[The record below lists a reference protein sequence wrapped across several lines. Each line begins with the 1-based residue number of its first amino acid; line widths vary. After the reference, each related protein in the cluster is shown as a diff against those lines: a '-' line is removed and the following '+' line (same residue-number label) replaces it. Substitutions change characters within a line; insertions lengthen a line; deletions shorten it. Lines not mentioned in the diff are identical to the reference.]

1 MRQTVFL
8 KQSSSR
14 RLPLVCGVLSACLVG
29 GGIAVAQTKQLK
41 EPAEPIVAPNVV
53 EQGENAG
60 DAETVANVP
69 FGNGSYSVVV
79 ESKTG
84 PDGKTIQTKKVWR
97 DGKLVES
104 EEKTLDGD
112 ADDATIQLP
121 NGETAPGRVFHFDFN
136 DDVFGDLG
144 ADVSPFEG
152 MRRLESQMR
161 EHQEQM
167 RAQMEELR
175 RRFGENAANGFVAPQ
190 GGEIAPAPSKYWI
203 GATVEPTPELLV
215 AQLPINEGE
224 GILLQYIVPDSPAAK
239 AGLQRFDVVVKIDGA
254 PIANAL
260 DVAKIVDK
268 TGDKTVKVEFF
279 RKGKL
284 TETKLTPAE
293 RPQNDARLIPFGG
306 PNGGSRFQIVR
317 PGLIVSTPEA
327 ENAKEAPKAEEKA
340 PEAENAKEAPK
351 AEEKAPETE
360 NAKEAPKAEEK
371 APEVENAEEAPKA
384 EEALIAE

>member
-1 MRQTVFL
+1 MKRNVFS
-8 KQSSSR
+8 QEFASR
-14 RLPLVCGVLSACLVG
+14 RLPLACGVLTACLVG

-41 EPAEPIVAPNVV
+41 EPAEPVAATAV
-53 EQGENAG
+53 EETD
-60 DAETVANVP
+60 DAAQAPVAT
-69 FGNGSYSVVV
+69 NGSYSIVV

-112 ADDATIQLP
+112 AADATIQLP

-144 ADVSPFEG
+144 VDVSPFEG

-175 RRFGENAANGFVAPQ
+175 RRFGENAPNGFLAPQ
-190 GGEIAPAPSKYWI
+190 DGEIAAAPSKYWI
-203 GATVEPTPELLV
+203 GATVETTPELLV
-215 AQLPINEGE
+215 AQLPIKEGE
-224 GILLQYIVPDSPAAK
+224 GILLQYVVPESPAAK

-254 PIANAL
+254 PIANAS

-284 TETKLTPAE
+284 TETNLTPAE
-293 RPQNDARLIPFGG
+293 RPQNDVRLFPFGA

-327 ENAKEAPKAEEKA
+327 ENAEDAPKAEE
-340 PEAENAKEAPK
+340 
-351 AEEKAPETE
+351 
-360 NAKEAPKAEEK
+360 
-371 APEVENAEEAPKA
+371 NAEAKSAEVLLPHQGFQNLHPTEAAVPQGRCRYH
-384 EEALIAE
+384 

>member
-1 MRQTVFL
+1 MKRNVFS
-8 KQSSSR
+8 QEFASR
-14 RLPLVCGVLSACLVG
+14 RLPLAFGVLTACLVG

-41 EPAEPIVAPNVV
+41 EPAEPVAATSAA
-53 EQGENAG
+53 EQTD
-60 DAETVANVP
+60 DAAQTPKTADGN
-69 FGNGSYSVVV
+69 FNGSYSIVV

-104 EEKTLDGD
+104 EEKTLDSD
-112 ADDATIQLP
+112 AADATIQLP

-175 RRFGENAANGFVAPQ
+175 RRFGESASNGFVAPQ
-190 GGEIAPAPSKYWI
+190 DGEIAAAPSKYWI

-215 AQLPINEGE
+215 AQLPLNEGE

-254 PIANAL
+254 PIANAS

-293 RPQNDARLIPFGG
+293 RPQNDVRLVPFGA

-317 PGLIVSTPEA
+317 PGLIVA
-327 ENAKEAPKAEEKA
+327 
-340 PEAENAKEAPK
+340 
-351 AEEKAPETE
+351 APETE
-360 NAKEAPKAEEK
+360 TPKRK
-371 APEVENAEEAPKA
+371 PPKK
-384 EEALIAE
+384 LRKPNKTP

>member
-1 MRQTVFL
+1 MKRNVFS
-8 KQSSSR
+8 QEFASR
-14 RLPLVCGVLSACLVG
+14 RLPLACGVLTACLVG

-41 EPAEPIVAPNVV
+41 EPAEPAAASAAV
-53 EQGENAG
+53 EQTDDAAQTPDSDATNA
-60 DAETVANVP
+60 NL
-69 FGNGSYSVVV
+69 NGSYSIVV

-112 ADDATIQLP
+112 AADATIQLP

-144 ADVSPFEG
+144 VDVSPFEG

-161 EHQEQM
+161 EHQEEM

-175 RRFGENAANGFVAPQ
+175 RRFGESAPNGFVAPQ
-190 GGEIAPAPSKYWI
+190 EGEVAAAPSKYWI

-254 PIANAL
+254 PIADAS

-268 TGDKTVKVEFF
+268 TGDKTVKVELF

-293 RPQNDARLIPFGG
+293 RPQNDVRLVPFGA

-317 PGLIVSTPEA
+317 PGLIVSAPEA
-327 ENAKEAPKAEEKA
+327 EENAEAKPADEAPKAEEHA
-340 PEAENAKEAPK
+340 EAKP
-351 AEEKAPETE
+351 
-360 NAKEAPKAEEK
+360 
-371 APEVENAEEAPKA
+371 AEEAPKA
-384 EEALIAE
+384 EENAEAKPAEEAPKAE

>member
-1 MRQTVFL
+1 MKRNVFS
-8 KQSSSR
+8 QEFASR
-14 RLPLVCGVLSACLVG
+14 RLPLACGVLTACLVG

-41 EPAEPIVAPNVV
+41 EPAEPTAATAV
-53 EQGENAG
+53 EQTD
-60 DAETVANVP
+60 DAAQSSASASASAS
-69 FGNGSYSVVV
+69 NGSYSIVV

-112 ADDATIQLP
+112 AADATIQLP

-136 DDVFGDLG
+136 DG
-144 ADVSPFEG
+144 AFNDFNALPNASPFET
-152 MRRLESQMR
+152 MRQM
-161 EHQEQM
+161 EEQM
-167 RAQMEELR
+167 RAQFEELR
-175 RRFGENAANGFVAPQ
+175 RQFGANGSSPFAKDAEVA
-190 GGEIAPAPSKYWI
+190 APSKYWI

-215 AQLPINEGE
+215 AQLPIEANE
-224 GILLQYIVPDSPAAK
+224 GILLQYVVPESPAAK

-254 PIANAL
+254 PIADAS

-284 TETKLTPAE
+284 TETNLTPAE
-293 RPQNDARLIPFGG
+293 RPQNDVRLFPFGA

-327 ENAKEAPKAEEKA
+327 ENAEDAPKAEENA
-340 PEAENAKEAPK
+340 EAKS
-351 AEEKAPETE
+351 
-360 NAKEAPKAEEK
+360 
-371 APEVENAEEAPKA
+371 AEEAPKA
-384 EEALIAE
+384 E

>member
-1 MRQTVFL
+1 MKRNVFS
-8 KQSSSR
+8 QEFASR
-14 RLPLVCGVLSACLVG
+14 RLPLACGVLTACLVG

-41 EPAEPIVAPNVV
+41 EPAEPVAATAA
-53 EQGENAG
+53 EQTD
-60 DAETVANVP
+60 DAAQASAAVS
-69 FGNGSYSVVV
+69 NGSYSIVV

-104 EEKTLDGD
+104 EEKTLEGD
-112 ADDATIQLP
+112 AADATIQLP
-121 NGETAPGRVFHFDFN
+121 NGETAPGRVFHFNFN
-136 DDVFGDLG
+136 DDVFNGG
-144 ADVSPFEG
+144 ASFPNGSPFET
-152 MRRLESQMR
+152 MRQMEEQMR
-161 EHQEQM
+161 EQQERM
-167 RAQMEELR
+167 RAQFEDLR
-175 RRFGENAANGFVAPQ
+175 RQFGANGSPLLANDA
-190 GGEIAPAPSKYWI
+190 ETAAAPSKYWI

-224 GILLQYIVPDSPAAK
+224 GILLQYVVPESPAAK
-239 AGLQRFDVVVKIDGA
+239 AGLQRFDVVVKIDGES
-254 PIANAL
+254 IADAS

-293 RPQNDARLIPFGG
+293 RPQNDVRLFPFGA

-327 ENAKEAPKAEEKA
+327 KPAEEALKAEENAEAKPVEEAPKAEENA
-340 PEAENAKEAPK
+340 EAKP
-351 AEEKAPETE
+351 
-360 NAKEAPKAEEK
+360 
-371 APEVENAEEAPKA
+371 AEEAPKA
-384 EEALIAE
+384 E

>member
-14 RLPLVCGVLSACLVG
+14 RLPLACCVLTACLVG

-41 EPAEPIVAPNVV
+41 ESAEPVAATAV
-53 EQGENAG
+53 EQTD
-60 DAETVANVP
+60 DATQSSAAASASSS
-69 FGNGSYSVVV
+69 NGSYSIVV

-104 EEKTLDGD
+104 EEKTLEGD
-112 ADDATIQLP
+112 AADATIQLP

-136 DDVFGDLG
+136 DDIFGDLD
-144 ADVSPFEG
+144 ADASPFEA

-161 EHQEQM
+161 EQQEQM
-167 RAQMEELR
+167 RAQMDELR
-175 RRFGENAANGFVAPQ
+175 RRFGENASNGSLAPQ
-190 GGEIAPAPSKYWI
+190 NGELAPAPSKYWI

-215 AQLPINEGE
+215 AQLPINEDE
-224 GILLQYIVPDSPAAK
+224 GILLQYVVPESPAAK

-268 TGDKTVKVEFF
+268 TGAKTVKVEFF

-284 TETKLTPAE
+284 TETQLTPAE
-293 RPQNDARLIPFGG
+293 RPQNDVRLVPFGL

-317 PGLIVSTPEA
+317 PGLIVSTLEA
-327 ENAKEAPKAEEKA
+327 
-340 PEAENAKEAPK
+340 
-351 AEEKAPETE
+351 
-360 NAKEAPKAEEK
+360 
-371 APEVENAEEAPKA
+371 ENAEEAPKA
-384 EEALIAE
+384 EENAEAKPDEEAPKAEENAEAKPAEEVLKAE

>member
-1 MRQTVFL
+1 MKRNVFS
-8 KQSSSR
+8 QEFASR
-14 RLPLVCGVLSACLVG
+14 RLPLACGVLTACLVG

-41 EPAEPIVAPNVV
+41 EPAEPVAATAA
-53 EQGENAG
+53 EETD
-60 DAETVANVP
+60 DAAQAPVAA
-69 FGNGSYSVVV
+69 NGSYSIVV

-112 ADDATIQLP
+112 AADATIQLP

-144 ADVSPFEG
+144 VDVSPFEG

-161 EHQEQM
+161 EHQEEM

-175 RRFGENAANGFVAPQ
+175 RRFGENAPNGFLAPQ
-190 GGEIAPAPSKYWI
+190 DGEIAAAPSKYWI

-224 GILLQYIVPDSPAAK
+224 GILLQYVVPDSPAAK

-254 PIANAL
+254 PIANAS

-293 RPQNDARLIPFGG
+293 RPQNDARLVPFGV

-317 PGLIVSTPEA
+317 PGLIVS
-327 ENAKEAPKAEEKA
+327 A
-340 PEAENAKEAPK
+340 PEAENAEAKPAEETPK
-351 AEEKAPETE
+351 AEE
-360 NAKEAPKAEEK
+360 NAEAKP
-371 APEVENAEEAPKA
+371 AEEAPKA
-384 EEALIAE
+384 EENAEAKPAEETPKAEENAEAKPAEEAPKAE

>member
-1 MRQTVFL
+1 MKRNIFSQEFA
-8 KQSSSR
+8 SR
-14 RLPLVCGVLSACLVG
+14 RLPLACGVLTACLVG

-41 EPAEPIVAPNVV
+41 EPAEPVAV
-53 EQGENAG
+53 EATDD
-60 DAETVANVP
+60 DAKTSDAAAPDAN
-69 FGNGSYSVVV
+69 FNGSYSIVV

-112 ADDATIQLP
+112 AADATIQLP

-136 DDVFGDLG
+136 DDVFDQLG
-144 ADVSPFEG
+144 AEVSPFEG

-175 RRFGENAANGFVAPQ
+175 RRFGQSASNGFVAPQ
-190 GGEIAPAPSKYWI
+190 DGEVAPAPSKYWI

-224 GILLQYIVPDSPAAK
+224 GVLLQYIVPDSPAAK

-254 PIANAL
+254 PIADAS

-268 TGDKTVKVEFF
+268 NGDKTVKVEFF

-284 TETKLTPAE
+284 TEAKLTPAE
-293 RPQNDARLIPFGG
+293 RPQNDVRLLPFGA
-306 PNGGSRFQIVR
+306 PNGSRFQIVR
-317 PGLIVSTPEA
+317 PGLIVSTPDD
-327 ENAKEAPKAEEKA
+327 ENAEAHP
-340 PEAENAKEAPK
+340 
-351 AEEKAPETE
+351 
-360 NAKEAPKAEEK
+360 
-371 APEVENAEEAPKA
+371 AEEAPKA
-384 EEALIAE
+384 ENAETKHAEEAPKAE

>member
-14 RLPLVCGVLSACLVG
+14 RLPLVCGVLTACLVG

-41 EPAEPIVAPNVV
+41 EPAEPVVAPNVV
-53 EQGENAG
+53 EKAESAG
-60 DAETVANVP
+60 ADATDADAP
-69 FGNGSYSVVV
+69 FANGSYSVVV

-112 ADDATIQLP
+112 AADATIQLP

-136 DDVFGDLG
+136 DDVFGNLG

-175 RRFGENAANGFVAPQ
+175 RRFGETASNGSFAPQ
-190 GGEIAPAPSKYWI
+190 DGEIAPAPSKYWI

-215 AQLPINEGE
+215 AQLPIDEGE

-293 RPQNDARLIPFGG
+293 RPQNDDVRLVPFGSL
-306 PNGGSRFQIVR
+306 NGGSRFQIVR
-317 PGLIVSTPEA
+317 PGLIVSSPEA
-327 ENAKEAPKAEEKA
+327 ENAEAKP
-340 PEAENAKEAPK
+340 
-351 AEEKAPETE
+351 
-360 NAKEAPKAEEK
+360 
-371 APEVENAEEAPKA
+371 AEEAPKA
-384 EEALIAE
+384 EENAEAKSVEETPKAEEAPKAEENVEAKPAEEAPKAE

>member
-1 MRQTVFL
+1 TSAAEQTDD
-8 KQSSSR
+8 
-14 RLPLVCGVLSACLVG
+14 A
-29 GGIAVAQTKQLK
+29 AQTPKT
-41 EPAEPIVAPNVV
+41 ADGN
-53 EQGENAG
+53 
-60 DAETVANVP
+60 
-69 FGNGSYSVVV
+69 FNGSYSIVV

-112 ADDATIQLP
+112 AADATIQLP

-144 ADVSPFEG
+144 ADASPFEG

-175 RRFGENAANGFVAPQ
+175 RRFGQSASNGFVAPQ
-190 GGEIAPAPSKYWI
+190 EGEVAAAPSKYWI

-254 PIANAL
+254 PIADAS

-293 RPQNDARLIPFGG
+293 RPQNDVRLVPFGA

-317 PGLIVSTPEA
+317 PGLIVSAPEA
-327 ENAKEAPKAEEKA
+327 EENAEAKPADEAPKAEENA
-340 PEAENAKEAPK
+340 EAKP
-351 AEEKAPETE
+351 
-360 NAKEAPKAEEK
+360 
-371 APEVENAEEAPKA
+371 AEEAPKA
-384 EEALIAE
+384 EENAEAKPAEEAPKAE

>member
-1 MRQTVFL
+1 MKRNVFS
-8 KQSSSR
+8 QEFASR
-14 RLPLVCGVLSACLVG
+14 RLPLACGVLTACLVG

-41 EPAEPIVAPNVV
+41 APAEPVAVAQTDDAPQTSNV
-53 EQGENAG
+53 
-60 DAETVANVP
+60 DAPPADFN
-69 FGNGSYSVVV
+69 GAGSYSIVV
-79 ESKTG
+79 ESKIG

-112 ADDATIQLP
+112 AADATVQLP

-144 ADVSPFEG
+144 ADGSPFEG

-161 EHQEQM
+161 EHQEAM

-175 RRFGENAANGFVAPQ
+175 RRFGQTASNGFLAPQ
-190 GGEIAPAPSKYWI
+190 DGEIAATPSKYWI

-215 AQLPINEGE
+215 AQLPINDGE

-254 PIANAL
+254 PIADAS
-260 DVAKIVDK
+260 DVAKIIDK

-293 RPQNDARLIPFGG
+293 RPQNDVRLVPFGT

-317 PGLIVSTPEA
+317 PGLIVSTPETQND
-327 ENAKEAPKAEEKA
+327 EAKP
-340 PEAENAKEAPK
+340 
-351 AEEKAPETE
+351 
-360 NAKEAPKAEEK
+360 
-371 APEVENAEEAPKA
+371 VEEAPKA
-384 EEALIAE
+384 EQNDEAKPVEEAPKTEQNDEAKPAEETPKAEQNDEAKPVEEAPKAE

>member
-1 MRQTVFL
+1 MRQTVFS
-8 KQSSSR
+8 KQISSR
-14 RLPLVCGVLSACLVG
+14 RLPLVCGVLSVCLVG

-41 EPAEPIVAPNVV
+41 EPAEPVAAPNVV
-53 EQGENAG
+53 EQEGSAN
-60 DAETVANVP
+60 DAETAADVP

-112 ADDATIQLP
+112 AADATIQLP

-175 RRFGENAANGFVAPQ
+175 RRFGENAANGFAAPQ
-190 GGEIAPAPSKYWI
+190 DGEIAPAPSKYWI

-215 AQLPINEGE
+215 AQLPLNEGE

-293 RPQNDARLIPFGG
+293 RPQNDDVRLVPFGSL
-306 PNGGSRFQIVR
+306 NGGSRFQIVR

-327 ENAKEAPKAEEKA
+327 ENAEAKP
-340 PEAENAKEAPK
+340 
-351 AEEKAPETE
+351 
-360 NAKEAPKAEEK
+360 
-371 APEVENAEEAPKA
+371 AEEAPKA
-384 EEALIAE
+384 EENAEEASKAEENAEAKSVEETPKAEEAPKAEENVEAKPAEEAPKAE